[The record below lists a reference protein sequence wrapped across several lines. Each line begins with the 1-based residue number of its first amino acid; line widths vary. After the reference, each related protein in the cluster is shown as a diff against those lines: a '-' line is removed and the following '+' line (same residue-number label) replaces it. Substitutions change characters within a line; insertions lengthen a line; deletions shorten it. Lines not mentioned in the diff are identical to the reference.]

1 MHWPA
6 TICRRGPPRS
16 TRRCRLLP
24 LSSAARRRYRPPTR
38 SAARSRSAGLSAA
51 LVSMPSRWRRWLP
64 RWRRRPT
71 SCTWSP
77 RVMKRAQNG
86 FTMVEMLVALLIG
99 LFLLGGL
106 LTLVQDNKRTF
117 MAQGNLSQLQDSER
131 LAMTMMPDV
140 IQATGYFPNPTLNTA
155 ASVLL
160 AAGSPSGALAQGQAM
175 IGTYSA
181 VAPADTI
188 TARYATANRAGI
200 RNCPGASNTSG
211 GTATYSNAFSVVVN
225 AAGVSQLV
233 CTMNGTQYPLVSGV
247 TQLAVMYGVNTIG
260 SGSNVDTYMN
270 AVQVTAGGNWNNVMS
285 VQITLTF
292 TNPLYTA
299 PGLGQLPTLSFQRNV
314 AVMGATG
321 I

>member
-1 MHWPA
+1 
-6 TICRRGPPRS
+6 
-16 TRRCRLLP
+16 
-24 LSSAARRRYRPPTR
+24 
-38 SAARSRSAGLSAA
+38 
-51 LVSMPSRWRRWLP
+51 
-64 RWRRRPT
+64 
-71 SCTWSP
+71 
-77 RVMKRAQNG
+77 MKSAQNG

-117 MAQGNLSQLQDSER
+117 MAQGDLSQLQDNER
-131 LAMTMMPDV
+131 LAMTMMTDV
-140 IQATGYFPNPTLNTA
+140 IQATGYFPNPTINTA
-155 ASVLL
+155 ASAMP
-160 AAGSPSGALAQGQAM
+160 AAGALAQGQGM
-175 IGTYSA
+175 TGTFNA
-181 VAPADTI
+181 AAPGDTI
-188 TARYATANRAGI
+188 TVRYATASGDGVL
-200 RNCPGASNTSG
+200 NCTGSSNASG
-211 GTATYSNAFSVVVN
+211 GTLNYVNSFSVVVN

-233 CTMNGTQYPLVSGV
+233 CTMNGTHYPLVSGV
-247 TQLAVMYGVNTIG
+247 TQLAVMYGVNTLG
-260 SGSNVDTYMN
+260 SGGNVDTYMN

>member
-1 MHWPA
+1 
-6 TICRRGPPRS
+6 
-16 TRRCRLLP
+16 
-24 LSSAARRRYRPPTR
+24 
-38 SAARSRSAGLSAA
+38 
-51 LVSMPSRWRRWLP
+51 
-64 RWRRRPT
+64 
-71 SCTWSP
+71 
-77 RVMKRAQNG
+77 MKRAQNG
-86 FTMVEMLVALLIG
+86 FTMVEMLVAMLIG

-131 LAMTMMPDV
+131 LAMTMMTDV

-181 VAPADTI
+181 VAPGDTI
-188 TARYATANRAGI
+188 TARYATANLDGI
-200 RNCPGASNTSG
+200 LNCTGASNTSG
-211 GTATYSNAFSVVVN
+211 GTATYSNTFNVVVN

-247 TQLAVMYGVNTIG
+247 TQLGVLYGVNT
-260 SGSNVDTYMN
+260 SGAGNNVDTYMR
-270 AVQVTAGGNWNNVMS
+270 ADQVSALGDWNNVLS
-285 VQITLTF
+285 VQLTLWF
-292 TNPLYTA
+292 NNPLYVAGGT
-299 PGLGQLPTLSFQRNV
+299 GQAQYISFQRNV
-314 AVMGATG
+314 AIMSTTG